1 MSGTPKYNNAAI
13 AAEQKER
20 LRQERERKAALE
32 AKRRAEAEERE
43 RKRRLEALR
52 RGLLDR
58 ATKTVANL
66 HAGRVKLRSDDFAK
80 LDGELRQTIARLQNG
95 VSEHELTKIAS
106 SIPKIETAIA
116 ESIAAKRR
124 EDEEKQIKA
133 EMDKLRY
140 SLSELKK
147 RLDGVSKDDIQK
159 FDPEGYKSAVKSI
172 DNASIIMQR
181 GDPVSSRASLTEAMK
196 IAQHHMDAV
205 ASGKAQWERNRVDA
219 ERACGEIHAII
230 LGLNADEV
238 AMRWKSDD
246 LRAMEKFV
254 SEAELAIREERFNS
268 VHDLMKAAE
277 DRQGEI
283 IEESNELQLKADQ
296 RDYIAKSMAST
307 LQSMGFYVGD
317 IREESP
323 GNPASPLVF
332 GAARSAGKSVFVSV
346 PVEGEI
352 YYNMDGYPKTSAN
365 VIGGGVAPVCDEA
378 EIVLNEMR
386 SLLVDSYGVE
396 TDEVRWEGKTDPDR
410 ILRTADELP
419 TNSEKP
425 GGMESQKP

>member
-1 MSGTPKYNNAAI
+1 MSGTPKYNRAEI
-13 AAEQKER
+13 AAAQKEI

-32 AKRRAEAEERE
+32 AKRRTEAEERE
-43 RKRRLEALR
+43 RKRRLEVLQ

-58 ATKTVANL
+58 ATKTLANL
-66 HAGRVKLRSDDFAK
+66 HAGREKLRSDDFAK

-95 VSEHELTKIAS
+95 KSEHELTKTAS
-106 SIPKIETAIA
+106 SISEIEMAIA

-124 EDEEKQIKA
+124 EEEEKKIKA

-147 RLDGVSKDDIQK
+147 RLDDSSKNDIQK
-159 FDPEGYKSAVKSI
+159 FDPDGYKSAVKSI
-172 DNASIIMQR
+172 DNASIIMRR
-181 GDPVSSRASLTEAMK
+181 GDPESSRASLSEAIK
-196 IAQHHMDAV
+196 VAQHHMDAV
-205 ASGKAQWERNRVDA
+205 ASRKAEWERNRIDA
-219 ERACGEIHAII
+219 EKACGEIHAII

-238 AMRWKSDD
+238 AMRWKSDIICE
-246 LRAMEKFV
+246 MEKLV
-254 SEAELAIREERFNS
+254 SAAELAIREERFNT
-268 VHDLMKAAE
+268 VHDLLKTAE
-277 DRQGEI
+277 ETQGDIIRQ
-283 IEESNELQLKADQ
+283 SNDLQLKADQ
-296 RDYIAKSMAST
+296 RDYIAQSMVST
-307 LQSMGFYVGD
+307 LQNMGFYVGE

-332 GAARSAGKSVFVSV
+332 GAARSAGKSIYVSV

-378 EIVLNEMR
+378 ERVLNEMR
-386 SLLVDSYGVE
+386 SLLADSCGVKTSE
-396 TDEVRWEGKTDPDR
+396 IEWVGKSDPDR
-410 ILRTADELP
+410 ILRHADELP
-419 TNSEKP
+419 TNGEQP